1 MVNKIMLKKKEKERT
16 KQVSF
21 SQEFLF
27 WSSIKENDIKQLGEL
42 IKNMSPND
50 INKLNQLGLTPLH
63 QAVIENSIEII
74 ALLLDN
80 EANVNCVDE
89 NFWTPLHCSARIG
102 LYDVSK

>member
-50 INKLNQLGLTPLH
+50 INKLKKEL
-63 QAVIENSIEII
+63 
-74 ALLLDN
+74 
-80 EANVNCVDE
+80 
-89 NFWTPLHCSARIG
+89 
-102 LYDVSK
+102 